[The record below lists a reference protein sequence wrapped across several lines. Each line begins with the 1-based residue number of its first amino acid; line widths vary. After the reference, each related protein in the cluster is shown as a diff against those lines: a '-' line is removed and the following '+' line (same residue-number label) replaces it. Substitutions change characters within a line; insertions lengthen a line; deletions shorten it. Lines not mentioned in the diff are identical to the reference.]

1 MKDSSKTSID
11 LSKPLTD
18 TYKAYQKKKNI
29 KKIKN
34 KSSLKEFPTKD
45 LIIKHNFLLP
55 KFNNTILNNNS
66 FHKKHFRNIDL
77 EYMNLIKKKSSENEH
92 SIESIKCSKVKII
105 KEIKEK
111 TVK

>member
-18 TYKAYQKKKNI
+18 TYKAYQKKKGV
-29 KKIKN
+29 KKINN
-34 KSSLKEFPTKD
+34 KSSLKEFTTKD

-66 FHKKHFRNIDL
+66 FHKKHYRNIDL
-77 EYMNLIKKKSSENEH
+77 EYMNLIKKKNSENEH
-92 SIESIKCSKVKII
+92 SIESIKCSKDKII
-105 KEIKEK
+105 KEMKEK
-111 TVK
+111 ALK